1 MSTTLAG
8 FGLRP
13 AYHPSGTIRPRAY
26 KVVDA
31 TQAGYATALYK
42 GIPVKLVTD
51 GSIAQATEGADWL
64 GVLEGVEYTD
74 ANGKPTK
81 APYLPASPTGITNVI
96 FYVLDDPDTVY
107 DVQCSAAVA
116 NTAIGDQLTT
126 FSNTAGSTEA
136 DGSTAIGISK
146 MAMSG
151 TLAGAGVQGLMTVV
165 GLAGQVDNAWGDTYT
180 VVQVKNARHQFNAV
194 KVAI

>member
-1 MSTTLAG
+1 MSATLSG

-31 TQAGYATALYK
+31 TQAAYATALYK

-74 ANGKPTK
+74 AAGKPTK
-81 APYLPASPTGITNVI
+81 APYLPASPTGITNVV
-96 FYVLDDPDTVY
+96 FYVLDDPHTLF

-126 FSNTAGSTEA
+126 FSNTGGSQES

-151 TLAGAGVQGLMTVV
+151 VLAGAGNQGLMAIV
-165 GLAGQVDNAWGDTYT
+165 GLSGGVDNAWGDAYT
-180 VVQVKNARHQFNAV
+180 IVQVRNARHQYNAV
-194 KVAI
+194 KVAV

>member
-1 MSTTLAG
+1 MSATLSG

-31 TQAGYATALYK
+31 TQAGYATALFK
-42 GIPVKLVTD
+42 GLPVTLVTD
-51 GSIAQATEGADWL
+51 GSIARAAEGADWL
-64 GVLEGVEYTD
+64 GVMEGVEYTD
-74 ANGKPTK
+74 AAGKPTK
-81 APYLPASPTGITNVI
+81 APNLPASQTGITNVV
-96 FYVLDDPDTVY
+96 FYVIDDPETVF

-151 TLAGAGVQGLMTVV
+151 VLAGAGVQGLMRIV
-165 GLAGQVDNAWGDTYT
+165 GLSGGVDNDWGDANTI
-180 VVQVKNARHQFNAV
+180 VQVKNARPQFSAV

>member
-13 AYHPSGTIRPRAY
+13 AYHPSGIIRPRAY

-74 ANGKPTK
+74 ASGKPTK
-81 APYLPASPTGITNVI
+81 APYLPASPTGITNVV
-96 FYVLDDPDTVY
+96 FYVIDDPDTVY

-136 DGSTAIGISK
+136 DGSTATGTSA

-165 GLAGQVDNAWGDTYT
+165 GLTLTQDNAWGDTYT
-180 VVQVKNARHQFNAV
+180 IVQVRNARHQFNAV

>member
-13 AYHPSGTIRPRAY
+13 AYHPSGTIRPRAF
-26 KVVDA
+26 KVVGA
-31 TQAGYATALYK
+31 TQAGYGTALYK

-74 ANGKPTK
+74 ATGKPVKST
-81 APYLPASPTGITNVI
+81 YLPATPTGITNVV
-96 FYVLDDPDTVY
+96 FYVVDDPATVFE
-107 DVQCSAAVA
+107 VQCSAAVA
-116 NTAIGDQLTT
+116 NTAIGDGLTT
-126 FSNTAGSTEA
+126 FSNTVGYTEA
-136 DGSTAIGISK
+136 DGTPAIGQSK

-151 TLAGAGVQGLMTVV
+151 TLAGAGVQGMMTVL
-165 GLAGQVDNAWGDTYT
+165 GLAGGTDNAWSDTYP
-180 VVQVKNARHQFNAV
+180 VLQVKNARPQLAAV
-194 KVAI
+194 KLAV